1 MVILGIS
8 RFGVPQPLLPKG
20 NSKLEILL
28 KEIFSAEQERNEILS
43 ATLEKLNFFLFKKTV
58 SRSFRKPNPLMQL

>member
-28 KEIFSAEQERNEILS
+28 KEIFSVKQERNQILS
-43 ATLEKLNFFLFKKTV
+43 AILEKLNFFS
-58 SRSFRKPNPLMQL
+58 SRKQSLVPLENQTH